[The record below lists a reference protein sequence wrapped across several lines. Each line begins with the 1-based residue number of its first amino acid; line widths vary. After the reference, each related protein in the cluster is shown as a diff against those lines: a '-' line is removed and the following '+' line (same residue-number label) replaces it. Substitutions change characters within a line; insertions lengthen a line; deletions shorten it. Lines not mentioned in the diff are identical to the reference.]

1 MEIVEYAVAIAW
13 AHFIS
18 DKKYYAKL
26 LEQANS
32 DAQNGIPVTVQVPPY
47 VKGYYFGK
55 STRRLSIT

>member
-26 LEQANS
+26 LEQANRDEQS
-32 DAQNGIPVTVQVPPY
+32 GNPATVQVPPY

-55 STRRLSIT
+55 